1 MKTGAMRFSQTRIAR
16 SARLRVARLGFTA
29 IEVMLSLTV
38 LAIGTAGVI
47 AMQTTTIDGNYDA
60 RRLDVAN
67 GVLRLWAERLRRD
80 GMLWTLPNPES
91 PLPTSDNR
99 VANALL
105 LANVDA
111 SPLNASWHLPIARE
125 GDTVPLMPKADLLG
139 RDILATDATTPPMFC
154 TQVRLAWLQTGSL
167 MRADV
172 RVFWP
177 RGTASMDDCVADPP
191 AGWETLPATINKY
204 HFVYG
209 VTAIRRNP
217 SP

>member
-1 MKTGAMRFSQTRIAR
+1 MKRTARRITAKKAAR
-16 SARLRVARLGFTA
+16 GFTA

-47 AMQTTTIDGNYDA
+47 AMQTTAIDGNYDA

-67 GVLRLWAERLRRD
+67 GILREWTERLRRD
-80 GMLWTLPNPES
+80 SMMWTLPNTRN
-91 PLPTSDNR
+91 PLVAGDNR
-99 VANALL
+99 VANATL
-105 LANVDA
+105 LAIVD
-111 SPLNASWHLPIARE
+111 PDPTNASWRLPIARE
-125 GDTVPLMPKADLLG
+125 GDPVPLMPQFDLLG
-139 RDILATDATTPPMFC
+139 RDVTVAATPVVFC
-154 TQVRLAWLQTGSL
+154 TQVRLSWLVTNDL
-167 MRADV
+167 IRADV

-177 RGTASMDDCVADPP
+177 RGTGSMGGDCTNDPP
-191 AGWETLPATINKY
+191 AGWELLPATIAKY

>member
-1 MKTGAMRFSQTRIAR
+1 MSRFSKMRIAR
-16 SARLRVARLGFTA
+16 GFTA
-29 IEVMLSLTV
+29 IEVMLSLTI

-47 AMQTTTIDGNYDA
+47 AMQTTAIDGNYDA

-67 GVLRLWAERLRRD
+67 GILRLWTERLRRD
-80 GMLWTLPNPES
+80 GMLWTLPNPEN
-91 PLPTSDNR
+91 PLAGSDNR
-99 VANALL
+99 AVQALL
-105 LANVDA
+105 LTNVQ
-111 SPLNASWHLPIARE
+111 PNPTNAAWVLPIERE
-125 GDTVPLMPKADLLG
+125 ADTVPLMPQADLLG
-139 RDILATDATTPPMFC
+139 RDVTAAATPVMFC
-154 TQVRLAWLQTGSL
+154 TQVRLSWLQTEDL

-177 RGTASMDDCVADPP
+177 RGTGSMDDCTQNPP
-191 AGWETLPATINKY
+191 SGWESLPTTINKY

>member
-1 MKTGAMRFSQTRIAR
+1 MNGAMKSTSLKKKYAI
-16 SARLRVARLGFTA
+16 GFTA
-29 IEVMLSLTV
+29 IEVMLSLTI

-47 AMQTTTIDGNYDA
+47 AMQTTAIDGNYDA

-67 GVLRLWAERLRRD
+67 GILRLWTERLRRD
-80 GMLWTLPNPES
+80 GMLWTLPNAEN

-99 VANALL
+99 AANALL
-105 LANVDA
+105 LTNVQAN
-111 SPLNASWHLPIARE
+111 PTNAAWVLPIERE
-125 GDTVPLMPKADLLG
+125 ADIVPLMPQFDLLG
-139 RDILATDATTPPMFC
+139 RDILASDATTPVMFC
-154 TQVRLAWLQTGSL
+154 TQVRLSWLSLNNL

-177 RGTASMDDCVADPP
+177 RGSGSMDDCTQNPA
-191 AGWETLPATINKY
+191 AGWETLPTTINKY

>member
-1 MKTGAMRFSQTRIAR
+1 MSGTAMKITRKNKPR
-16 SARLRVARLGFTA
+16 GFTA

-47 AMQTTTIDGNYDA
+47 AMQTTAIDGNYDA

-67 GVLRLWAERLRRD
+67 GVLREWTERLRRD
-80 GMLWTLPNPES
+80 GMMWTLPNTRN
-91 PLPTSDNR
+91 PLTTSDNR
-99 VANALL
+99 AASALL

-111 SPLNASWHLPIARE
+111 DPTNANWHLPTARE
-125 GDTVPLMPKADLLG
+125 GDTIPLMPQFDLLG
-139 RDILATDATTPPMFC
+139 RDVLSSDATTPVQFC
-154 TQVRLAWLQTGSL
+154 TQVRLSWLVTGSL
-167 MRADV
+167 IRADV

-177 RGTASMDDCVADPP
+177 RGTGAMTDCAADPP

>member
-1 MKTGAMRFSQTRIAR
+1 
-16 SARLRVARLGFTA
+16 
-29 IEVMLSLTV
+29 MLSLTV

-67 GVLRLWAERLRRD
+67 GILREWTERLRRD
-80 GMLWTLPNPES
+80 GMLWTLPNPEN
-91 PLPTSDNR
+91 PLPTSSNR
-99 VANALL
+99 AANALL
-105 LANVDA
+105 LAVVDA
-111 SPLNASWHLPIARE
+111 DPTAANWHLPTARE
-125 GDTVPLMPKADLLG
+125 GDTVPLMPQFDLLG
-139 RDILATDATTPPMFC
+139 RDVLTASTTPVMFC
-154 TQVRLAWLQTGSL
+154 TQVRLSWLQTENL

-177 RGTASMDDCVADPP
+177 RGAGSMTDCAADPA
-191 AGWETLPATINKY
+191 AGWDALPATINKY

>member
-1 MKTGAMRFSQTRIAR
+1 MRVHRKNK
-16 SARLRVARLGFTA
+16 GFTA
-29 IEVMLSLTV
+29 IEVMLALTL

-47 AMQTTTIDGNYDA
+47 AMEQASIDGNYDA

-67 GVLRLWAERLRRD
+67 SILRLWTERLRRD
-80 GMLWTLPNPES
+80 GALWTMPNPEN
-91 PLPTSDNR
+91 PLTNNR
-99 VANALL
+99 VSAALL

-111 SPLNASWHLPIARE
+111 DPTAASWHLPTARE
-125 GDTVPLMPKADLLG
+125 GDTLPLMPQFDLLG
-139 RDILATDATTPPMFC
+139 RDILTTDTTTPVMFC
-154 TQVRLAWLQTGSL
+154 VHTRLSWLVSEDL
-167 MRADV
+167 MRAEV

-177 RGTASMDDCVADPP
+177 KGSQAMTDCASDPA
-191 AGWETLPATINKY
+191 AGWESLPATIAKY

>member
-1 MKTGAMRFSQTRIAR
+1 MKRMNRFTRNQKLAR
-16 SARLRVARLGFTA
+16 AFTA

-67 GVLRLWAERLRRD
+67 GVLREWTERLRRD
-80 GMLWTLPNPES
+80 SMMWTLPNTRN
-91 PLPTSDNR
+91 PLVTSDNR
-99 VANALL
+99 NANALL
-105 LANVDA
+105 LGDPYLAG
-111 SPLNASWHLPIARE
+111 SPAAAQWMLPIARE
-125 GDTVPLMPKADLLG
+125 GDTIPLFPQADLLG
-139 RDILATDATTPPMFC
+139 RDITGAGVPVVFC
-154 TQVRLAWLQTGSL
+154 TQVSLSWLAQGDLIL
-167 MRADV
+167 ANI

-177 RGTASMDDCVADPP
+177 RGTGAMTDCVANPA
-191 AGWETLPATINKY
+191 AGWATLPATINKY

>member
-1 MKTGAMRFSQTRIAR
+1 MQITRKNKLAR
-16 SARLRVARLGFTA
+16 NRGFTA

-47 AMQTTTIDGNYDA
+47 AMQTTAIDGNYDA

-67 GVLRLWAERLRRD
+67 GVLREWTERLRRD
-80 GMLWTLPNPES
+80 GMMWTLPNTRN
-91 PLPTSDNR
+91 PLTTSDNR
-99 VANALL
+99 ASAALL
-105 LANVDA
+105 LANVD
-111 SPLNASWHLPIARE
+111 PNPTNASWHLPTARE
-125 GDTVPLMPKADLLG
+125 GDTVPLMPQFDLLG
-139 RDILATDATTPPMFC
+139 RDVLSTDATTPVQFC
-154 TQVRLAWLQTGSL
+154 AQVRLSWLDTGNL

-177 RGTASMDDCVADPP
+177 RGTGAMTDCAADPP